1 MESTLKAIVLAAGT
15 QSMRADGSPILL
27 ERLGEQRVIDAV
39 LNNIRTLVNDEDIYL
54 VVGPFAE
61 AFKQHLGKSYHY
73 IQQATPSGTGHA
85 VALSEPFLTAY
96 AGDLLI
102 VYGDTPLFS
111 AVSLRGL
118 LNHHQQTGADL
129 TLLTAISDEVY
140 PYGHIIR
147 NDSGSIHDLVEHEQ
161 ASSYERAIR
170 ELNLGAYVVE
180 SSRLFQVLAALAAR
194 HTEQDLALTEIVSEF
209 SLRNWHIGSYQVYDQ
224 DEIQGINNRKDLER
238 AAFIVQKRHFLRQE
252 HNESDQIQFGTGGW
266 RAVIG
271 EGFTMFNVRR
281 LSQAIANQIQR
292 EGQQARGVLI
302 GFDHRFLSNYAAR
315 AAAEIF
321 AGNNVPVQL
330 LTEAAPTPLVEY
342 AALEAGVAYGMVFT
356 ASHNAPE
363 WNGLKVFH
371 GNGGLLMTEETNQLE
386 QEANLLTS
394 QRLVRV
400 PFETAHQAGVIHH
413 CDYTNAYID
422 RVASFVDMEII
433 KRAAL
438 RVVVDPMFG
447 VGRLTLGILLN
458 DARCRVNFINERHN
472 PLFGGRSPAP
482 DLNALRLLM
491 AHVRDGEYNLGLAM
505 DGDADRIALINEQGE
520 FIEIND
526 ILLLLYWY
534 LHEHKSLRGAV
545 VRNVAT
551 THLLDKLA
559 SHYGEEA
566 IETPVGFKW
575 IGDAIIRYDALMGG
589 ESSGGMTIRG
599 HIRGKDGIL
608 ASMLLIEMVAK
619 TNKPISALLEEVW
632 QLTGRATMV
641 ETNLPATAE
650 MRVIVPQRLA
660 ELIDGGDLPWSVRE
674 LRQDDGTKIIFEND
688 KWLLLRFS
696 GTEPVLRIF
705 SEAPTLEGAQEMVDW
720 LAHEIT
726 R

>member
-1 MESTLKAIVLAAGT
+1 MESSLNAIILAAGT
-15 QSMRADGSPILL
+15 QSMRADGRPILL

-39 LNNIRTLVNDEDIYL
+39 LNNIRTLVKEEDIYL
-54 VVGPFAE
+54 VVGHFAE
-61 AFKQHLGKSYHY
+61 EFKQHLGESYQY
-73 IQQATPSGTGHA
+73 IEQATPRGTGHA
-85 VALSEPFLTAY
+85 VALVASFLRGY
-96 AGDLLI
+96 EGDLLI

-118 LNHHQQTGADL
+118 LNHHRQTGADL
-129 TLLTAISDEVY
+129 SLLTAISDEEY

-147 NDSGSIHDLVEHEQ
+147 DDLGKIRDLVEHEQ
-161 ASSYERAIR
+161 ANTYERDIR
-170 ELNLGAYVVE
+170 ELNLGAYAVNA
-180 SSRLFQVLAALAAR
+180 SCLWQVLPGLAAQQR
-194 HTEQDLALTEIVSEF
+194 ERNLALTEIVSVF
-209 SLRNWHIGSYQVYDQ
+209 TQRNWKIGSYQVYDQ
-224 DEIQGINNRKDLER
+224 DEIQGINNREDLER
-238 AAFIVQKRHFLRQE
+238 AALIVQKRYFLRQE
-252 HNESDQIQFGTGGW
+252 HEESNQIQFGTGGW

-281 LSQAIANQIQR
+281 LSQAIANQIQQ
-292 EGQQARGVLI
+292 EGQQAQGVLI
-302 GFDHRFLSNYAAR
+302 GFDHRFLSNFAAQ

-321 AGNNVPVQL
+321 AGNNIPVQL

-386 QEANLLTS
+386 QEANLLTP

-400 PFETAHQAGVIHH
+400 PFETARQAGVIHY
-413 CDYTNAYID
+413 CDYTNAYVD
-422 RVASFVDMEII
+422 QVASLVDMETI
-433 KRAAL
+433 KRAAM

-458 DARCRVNFINERHN
+458 DARCRVTFINERHN
-472 PLFGGRSPAP
+472 PLFGGRSPTP

-491 AHVRDGEYNLGLAM
+491 AHVRDGNYDLGLAT
-505 DGDADRIALINEQGE
+505 DGDADRIALIDEQGK
-520 FIEIND
+520 FIEVND
-526 ILLLLYWY
+526 IMLLLYWY
-534 LHEHKSLRGAV
+534 LHEYKGLRGAV

-551 THLLDKLA
+551 THMLDKLA
-559 SHYGEEA
+559 RHYGEEA

-575 IGDAIIRYDALMGG
+575 IGDAIICHDALMGG

-619 TNKPISALLEEVW
+619 TGKPILALLEEVW

-641 ETNLPATAE
+641 ETNLPATAD
-650 MRVIVPQRLA
+650 MRAIVPQRLTTM
-660 ELIDGGDLPWSVRE
+660 IDGGDLPWRVKE
-674 LRQDDGTKIIFEND
+674 FRQDDGTKIIFEND

-705 SEAPTLEGAQEMVDW
+705 AEAPTLESAQEMADW
-720 LAHEIT
+720 LVHEIT

>member
-1 MESTLKAIVLAAGT
+1 MESALKAIILAAGS

-27 ERLGEQRVIDAV
+27 EQLGEQRVIDAV
-39 LNNIRTLVNDEDIYL
+39 LNNILTLVKKEDIYL
-54 VVGPFAE
+54 VVGSFAE
-61 AFKQHLGKSYHY
+61 AFKQHLGDSMQYVH
-73 IQQATPSGTGHA
+73 QPTPSGTGHA
-85 VALSEPFLTAY
+85 VALVAPLLHGYE
-96 AGDLLI
+96 GDLLI

-118 LNHHQQTGADL
+118 LNHHRQTGADL
-129 TLLTAISDEVY
+129 SLLTAISEEVY

-147 NDSGSIHDLVEHEQ
+147 NNSGRIRDLVEHEQ
-161 ASSYERAIR
+161 ANTYERDIR
-170 ELNLGAYVVE
+170 ELNLGAYAVD
-180 SSRLFQVLAALAAR
+180 SSRLFQALAAR
-194 HTEQDLALTEIVSEF
+194 HADQELALTEIVSEF
-209 SLRNWHIGSYQVYDQ
+209 AQRNWHIGSYQVYDQ
-224 DEIQGINNRKDLER
+224 DEIQGINNREDLEK
-238 AAFIVQKRHFLRQE
+238 AAFVVKKRHFLRQE
-252 HNESDQIQFGTGGW
+252 HEETNQVQFGTGGW

-281 LSQAIANQIQR
+281 LSQAIANQMQR
-292 EGQQARGVLI
+292 ERQQAQGVLI

-321 AGNNVPVQL
+321 AGNNIPVQL
-330 LTEAAPTPLVEY
+330 LTEAAPTPLVEF

-400 PFETAHQAGVIHH
+400 SFETARQAGVIHY
-413 CDYTNAYID
+413 CDYTNAYVD
-422 RVASFVDMEII
+422 QVASFVDMEAI
-433 KRAAL
+433 KQAAL
-438 RVVVDPMFG
+438 RLVVDPMFG

-458 DARCRVNFINERHN
+458 DARCRVTFINERHN
-472 PLFGGRSPAP
+472 PLFGGRSPTP
-482 DLNALRLLM
+482 DFNALRLLM
-491 AHVRDGEYNLGLAM
+491 AHVRDGNYDLGLAM

-520 FIEIND
+520 FIEVND

-534 LHEHKSLRGAV
+534 LHEHKGLRGAV

-559 SHYGEEA
+559 QHYDEEA

-575 IGDAIIRYDALMGG
+575 IGDAIIHHDALMGG

-619 TNKPISALLEEVW
+619 TGKPISALLEEVW
-632 QLTGRATMV
+632 QLTGCAHMV
-641 ETNLPATAE
+641 ETNLPATAD
-650 MRVIVPQRLA
+650 MRVVVPQRLA
-660 ELIDGGDLPWSVRE
+660 ELIEGGDLPWNVRE

-705 SEAPTLEGAQEMVDW
+705 SEAPTLESAQEMADW
-720 LAHEIT
+720 LVHEINP
-726 R
+726 